1 MRAERIGGISMKYYD
16 IKPIAAKGCQYNIIY
31 GGRASGKSYQ
41 MATYLLDDYLDN
53 GHQFVRL
60 LRSWGQG
67 KSLDT
72 YFNEIIA
79 NDPKKYAGVKVEL
92 TNEMGFRYLCN
103 GEVFGYVIPLSLEY
117 NYKSNQY
124 PEVVN
129 VVFEEFV
136 APTPDA
142 YLDGNVEEEI
152 RAFKS
157 VISTIFRHREG
168 RVWLVGN
175 SMNTSNPYFELFGID
190 GSTLKVGDLKKYTRM
205 ITVKGKSV
213 PAASVAVEFVPIGYT
228 DPNEVPIM
236 LRLPDN
242 EIAITGAIEESKN
255 VTDKI
260 HRVYNESGYIIG
272 VEIDDVNPY
281 CNPIFTWDGDSGTQY
296 YIVQTFSGDFYICE
310 SGDPTPNDIVLTPKD
325 PTPEMVR
332 CCDSRKVKSPN
343 YVDET
348 GVAANRVY
356 FNSASS
362 EFHYMTDV
370 AKWLDNDKQIKKLGL
385 VGGCDTSTQ
394 DGRNK
399 LKQLAETKPGYIMNE
414 LANKYDFRK

>member
-1 MRAERIGGISMKYYD
+1 MKYYN
-16 IKPIAAKGCQYNIIY
+16 IKPIAAKGCEYNIIY

-41 MATYLLDDYLDN
+41 MGTYLLDDYLDN

-60 LRSWGQG
+60 IRSWGQG
-67 KSLDT
+67 KGLDT
-72 YFNEIIA
+72 YFQEIIDK
-79 NDPKKYAGVKVEL
+79 DPVKYAGIKVEL
-92 TNEMGFRYLCN
+92 TQDKGFRYMCN
-103 GEVFGYVIPLSLEY
+103 GEVFGYVIPLSLEH

-124 PEVVN
+124 PDVVN

-136 APTPDA
+136 APTPMD
-142 YLDGNVEEEI
+142 YLNGCGEDEL

-157 VISTIFRHREG
+157 VLSTIFRHRSG

-175 SMNTSNPYFELFGID
+175 SMNTSNPYFEFFGID
-190 GSTLKVGDLKKYTRM
+190 GSSLKVGDLKKYTRM
-205 ITVKGKSV
+205 ITIKGKSV

-236 LRLPDN
+236 MRLPDN

-260 HRVYNESGYIIG
+260 HRVYNESGYMIG
-272 VEIDDVNPY
+272 VVIDDLDPY
-281 CNPIFTWDGDSGTQY
+281 RNPIFVWYGDSGMRY
-296 YIVQTFSGDFYICE
+296 YVVQSYSGDFYICE
-310 SGDPTPNDIVLTPKD
+310 NGDPTPNDIVLTPKD
-325 PTPEMVR
+325 PTPEMV
-332 CCDSRKVKSPN
+332 CCADSRKVKSPN

-362 EFHYMTDV
+362 EFHYMTDA
-370 AKWLDNDKQIKKLGL
+370 AKWIDNDKQIKRLGL
-385 VGGCDTSTQ
+385 VGGYDTSTQ
-394 DGRNK
+394 EGRDK
-399 LKQLAETKPGYIMNE
+399 VKQLAESKPGYIMNE
-414 LANKYDFRK
+414 LANRYDFRR